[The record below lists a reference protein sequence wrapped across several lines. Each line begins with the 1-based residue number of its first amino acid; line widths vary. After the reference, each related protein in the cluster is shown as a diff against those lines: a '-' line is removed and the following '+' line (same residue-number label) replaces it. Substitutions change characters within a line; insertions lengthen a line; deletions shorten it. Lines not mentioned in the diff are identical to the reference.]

1 MSGESQQ
8 ENMSMEDILSSI
20 KDILNNEGGEINSA
34 EEQEQSSLK
43 QEEQEQTSEDS
54 LSKALVKEDEQEDDD
69 VYDLSK
75 SMIIDETQPED
86 MDADKFFEEELD
98 ETGPLFD
105 EFSNQDDISLEDD
118 ISIEDDIN
126 LSDIPEDVDFSMDIP
141 EDNDITALMEENL
154 AEENSEKQEVDKAE
168 DIMLEEPVSSSEIMP
183 SEDMVSPDV
192 VLQAA
197 QDVLTEDKYQYAN
210 TSNKTEAEK
219 IFEDHEGIQEVQE
232 AQEISMIPADEQIK
246 EPETIIKQE
255 NITKEEIKEPE
266 IIVKQEEKAVE
277 ETKAEV
283 LSSMQTDATDVS
295 ADIINNFAK
304 MFAEKTPPMQ
314 EEVAYEEEKIE
325 QPKDNINLIGDGSKT
340 IEDIVKDTIK
350 EIVMVNVN
358 AEMTKNVDIVSLAK
372 EEIRSQ
378 AKVWIE
384 QNLPTI
390 VNAAV
395 KEELERVMA
404 KVGK

>member
-20 KDILNNEGGEINSA
+20 KDILNNEDGEINSA

-43 QEEQEQTSEDS
+43 QGAQEQASEDV
-54 LSKALVKEDEQEDDD
+54 LSKALVKEDEQDND

-75 SMIIDETQPED
+75 SMIIDETMPED
-86 MDADKFFEEELD
+86 IDATKFFEEELD

-105 EFSNQDDISLEDD
+105 EFSNQEDINLEDD
-118 ISIEDDIN
+118 INI
-126 LSDIPEDVDFSMDIP
+126 SDMPEDIDFSMDIT
-141 EDNDITALMEENL
+141 EDNDISTLMEEDSV
-154 AEENSEKQEVDKAE
+154 EENSEKQEFENVE
-168 DIMLEEPVSSSEIMP
+168 DIMLEEPVSSSEIIS
-183 SEDMVSPDV
+183 SEDIIAPDV

-197 QDVLTEDKYQYAN
+197 QDVLTEDKYQNAN
-210 TSNKTEAEK
+210 TFNKTEEEK

-232 AQEISMIPADEQIK
+232 AQEISIVPADEQ
-246 EPETIIKQE
+246 
-255 NITKEEIKEPE
+255 IKEPE

-283 LSSMQTDATDVS
+283 SSLPQTDVADVS
-295 ADIINNFAK
+295 ANIINNFAK
-304 MFAEKTPPMQ
+304 MFAEKTPQAQ
-314 EEVAYEEEKIE
+314 EEVAYEKEKVE
-325 QPKDNINLIGDGSKT
+325 QPKENINLIGDGSKT
-340 IEDIVKDTIK
+340 IEDVVKDAIK
-350 EIVMVNVN
+350 EIVMANVN

-372 EEIRSQ
+372 EEIRAQ
-378 AKVWIE
+378 AKAWIE
-384 QNLPTI
+384 QNLPAI